1 MPYLLKIDEKSGC
14 AFIKWHGVFSLDE
27 NRKFRSDTAD
37 NAAFQACTKR
47 LHDTRGVDISVPT
60 SVIRTVAYADPV
72 TTEPF
77 VEVRSAILVSSEMAF
92 GMMRMF
98 STMYQDPR
106 MNMRVFR
113 NLDDAK
119 AWLGLPADL
128 GDPFD
133 TMTDD

>member
-1 MPYLLKIDEKSGC
+1 MPYLLKIDEKTGC
-14 AFIKWHGVFSLDE
+14 ALIKWHGIFSLDE

-47 LHDTRGVDISVPT
+47 LHDTRGVDISVPS
-60 SVIRTVAYADPV
+60 SVIRTVAHADPV

-113 NLDDAK
+113 NLGDAK

-133 TMTDD
+133 TMK